1 MAWGVEVVARGG
13 KGRFV
18 MQLTGTAYAVASARV
33 AAASFTW
40 ARIRV
45 CGAGCAELAPADLAE
60 ALCFVPAERQLIRAV
75 LRAPHLWD
83 SGLPEV
89 SARARALP
97 PREHVR

>member
-1 MAWGVEVVARGG
+1 VARGG

-33 AAASFTW
+33 AAASGTW
-40 ARIRV
+40 ALIRV
-45 CGAGCAELAPADLAE
+45 CGSCAELAPADLAE

-83 SGLPEV
+83 SELPEV
-89 SARARALP
+89 SARARAR
-97 PREHVR
+97 PRGNVR